1 MLKIALKIDV
11 KYLKLSRELSRGTKF
26 HKDVIVHR

>member
-11 KYLKLSRELSRGTKF
+11 KYLKLSSELFMGNQISQSCNST
-26 HKDVIVHR
+26 